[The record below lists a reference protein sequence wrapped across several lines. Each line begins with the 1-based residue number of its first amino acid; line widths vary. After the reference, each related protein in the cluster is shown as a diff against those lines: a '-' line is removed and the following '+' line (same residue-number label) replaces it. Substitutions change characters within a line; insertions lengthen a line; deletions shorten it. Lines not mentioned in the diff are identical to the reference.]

1 MLLLPALLGQLHW
14 YGRAARL
21 QRALGVRFDDLNLL
35 RCAFVY
41 PTYVP
46 EAMAPLVVQHLVR
59 AGTRAAVSPSQRAS
73 AAGARG
79 GPKARAVQLRQ
90 VVQRMDSSRQL
101 SPEAELLAAP
111 VESYNQ
117 RLEFLGDA
125 VLELITTHHLFV
137 LFAA

>member
-1 MLLLPALLGQLHW
+1 M
-14 YGRAARL
+14 
-21 QRALGVRFDDLNLL
+21 
-35 RCAFVY
+35 
-41 PTYVP
+41 
-46 EAMAPLVVQHLVR
+46 
-59 AGTRAAVSPSQRAS
+59 
-73 AAGARG
+73 
-79 GPKARAVQLRQ
+79 QLRQ
-90 VVQRMDSSRQL
+90 VVHRMDSSRQL